1 MSKTYLK
8 ADHFNGGGSLEQE
21 ITGVRAALPLP
32 AIVASGIDL
41 KAFEDALDAVICA
54 WVAISALEDW
64 AKPYGDENS
73 AIWVPSGALN
83 PRRTTP
89 VLMSLSHLDC
99 TGRQG

>member
-8 ADHFNGGGSLEQE
+8 SDHFNGGGSLEQE

-64 AKPYGDENS
+64 ANPM
-73 AIWVPSGALN
+73 AMRIPRSGFLLA
-83 PRRTTP
+83 P
-89 VLMSLSHLDC
+89 
-99 TGRQG
+99 